1 MVQKVDLTVGTTPG
15 DEPDELTHSYNQVS
29 KAAFHDVM
37 FIASALEQDVFPF
50 AKIFHITPLDAESA
64 KLSAS
69 LVNNRTSQLVL
80 NWRFVPAL
88 SVLHTL
94 QRIQAKTRTNKITY
108 LDICFDDEDETVPK
122 VLSPLGD
129 TLNKLHS
136 LEVLNLRSF
145 TMCDQNIWE
154 NIQQLP
160 RLRSL
165 SIPALRGRPRL
176 ESCLMPMST
185 LGEGFPALAQFRCA
199 LFYATA
205 SRLFSPPITK
215 SQLQEIHL
223 LVYQLFDANQ
233 TNALVTEIARTAPN
247 LRYFGMDF
255 TASEHALEIEV
266 FAPVLQLSSISS
278 LVLRTNLAHDLTNEK
293 FQLIV
298 DAVPQLKMLSI
309 SPSTAP
315 DSTRPLA
322 TLEFLSCIARRCTSI
337 QTICVY
343 VDASTERLPKYS
355 TQLEQLPE
363 TLTELNFCLS
373 ISDDPLNTAL
383 QLIRMLKHSQPRIYS
398 LRIHKFLIRGAPYES
413 NRGVDATLRWYQ
425 VAECVRKLRPFC
437 RCSGAVVGAVQ

>member
-80 NWRFVPAL
+80 DWRYVPAL

-165 SIPALRGRPRL
+165 SIPALRGRP
-176 ESCLMPMST
+176 
-185 LGEGFPALAQFRCA
+185 
-199 LFYATA
+199 
-205 SRLFSPPITK
+205 
-215 SQLQEIHL
+215 
-223 LVYQLFDANQ
+223 
-233 TNALVTEIARTAPN
+233 
-247 LRYFGMDF
+247 
-255 TASEHALEIEV
+255 
-266 FAPVLQLSSISS
+266 
-278 LVLRTNLAHDLTNEK
+278 
-293 FQLIV
+293 
-298 DAVPQLKMLSI
+298 
-309 SPSTAP
+309 
-315 DSTRPLA
+315 
-322 TLEFLSCIARRCTSI
+322 
-337 QTICVY
+337 
-343 VDASTERLPKYS
+343 
-355 TQLEQLPE
+355 
-363 TLTELNFCLS
+363 
-373 ISDDPLNTAL
+373 
-383 QLIRMLKHSQPRIYS
+383 
-398 LRIHKFLIRGAPYES
+398 
-413 NRGVDATLRWYQ
+413 
-425 VAECVRKLRPFC
+425 
-437 RCSGAVVGAVQ
+437 